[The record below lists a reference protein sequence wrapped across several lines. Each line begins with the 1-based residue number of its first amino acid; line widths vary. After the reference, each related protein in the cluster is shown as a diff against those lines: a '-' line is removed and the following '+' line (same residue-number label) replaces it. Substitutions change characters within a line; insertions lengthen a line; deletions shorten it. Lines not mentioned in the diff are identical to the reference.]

1 MISFFYNLL
10 VLGRTVVAGFRN
22 DPEFRTLVI
31 LLIFLLIGGTIFF
44 HQAQGWT
51 PLDSLYFCV
60 MTISTIGYG
69 DLTPTTPLSK
79 MFTIAYTILGIGLFA
94 SFVGKLVALRLD
106 HHKNRRENH
115 HRKNGSA
122 MRKGAEQ

>member
-10 VLGRTVVAGFRN
+10 LLGRTVVAGFRN
-22 DPEFRTLVI
+22 DPEFRTLAI
-31 LLIFLLIGGTIFF
+31 LLVFLLVGGTFF
-44 HQAQGWT
+44 YQQVQGWT
-51 PLDSLYFCV
+51 ILDSLYFCV

-79 MFTIAYTILGIGLFA
+79 IFTIAYTILGIGLFA

-106 HHKNRRENH
+106 HHKKRKENH
-115 HRKNGSA
+115 HRNNGSA
-122 MRKGAEQ
+122 LRKGAEQ

>member
-10 VLGRTVVAGFRN
+10 LLGRTVVAGFHN
-22 DPEFRTLVI
+22 DPEFRTLAI
-31 LLIFLLIGGTIFF
+31 LVIFLLVGGTFF
-44 HQAQGWT
+44 YQQAQGWT
-51 PLDSLYFCV
+51 ILDSLYFCV

-69 DLTPTTPLSK
+69 DLVPTTPLSK

-106 HHKNRRENH
+106 HHKKRRENR
-115 HRKNGSA
+115 HRNNGSDL
-122 MRKGAEQ
+122 RKGAEK